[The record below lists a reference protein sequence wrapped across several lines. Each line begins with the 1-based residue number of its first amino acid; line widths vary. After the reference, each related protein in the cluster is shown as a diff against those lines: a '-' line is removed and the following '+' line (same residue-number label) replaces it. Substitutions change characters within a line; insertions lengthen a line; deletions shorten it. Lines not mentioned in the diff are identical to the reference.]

1 MMGEVVAPVLHNKVP
16 VAVVE
21 RVDVPLQLFT
31 TVTKGVTGVVF
42 GAAVPLPAALGHP
55 FTVVVTV

>member
-1 MMGEVVAPVLHNKVP
+1 MLTVIGEVVAPVLHNKVP

-31 TVTKGVTGVVF
+31 TVTPGVAGV
-42 GAAVPLPAALGHP
+42 AE
-55 FTVVVTV
+55 TVKFN